1 MERYELLNRIATPLD
16 KVVEGA
22 FDLAKAAGFFEP
34 VRDGIADMIRHNML
48 TGFEKNNDLEILG
61 LENIPEEGGAIIAAN
76 HQSWLDAQVLGSS
89 SERKLHFIAKS
100 EFVEWPLLSKMIEL
114 SESVFIKRGGDDD
127 GLSDIVDKLKE
138 GWLICI
144 FPEGTIPG
152 EEEVS
157 RDELETET
165 GLLRG
170 KTGAVRL
177 ALKAGV
183 PIIPVG
189 VSGTGQA
196 FPPEAYPR
204 LEMPPVQK
212 KVPITVKY
220 GKPIYL
226 NEKNPDKVDKKK
238 IREYTDKVMKEIS
251 NLVDHSRA
259 FVPIKVPMK
268 KLDTS
273 GLSWYPDKPGKSEWG
288 ALVLHGFTSNIHC
301 VDPIEPYLKG
311 RGIAYRFPILRGHGT
326 VPHDMVGTTYDDW
339 YEDAERALEELSEH
353 AEKIMV
359 MGLSMGGL
367 VTLDLCARRPD
378 LVDNIILVAPAIKFA
393 DPLSALSPM
402 LAKMFKFWDS
412 PNAYNDDSCK
422 AKNNRNYPFFA
433 TESFAS
439 LYNASKNVE
448 KRLGEVSK
456 PVFMVQSKL
465 DEVVSPKAARLIM
478 RKVSSVDKKVV
489 WFEETNHEML
499 LDLEAEKVVDTLSE
513 HIENVTGLKMGDGAD
528 KIKKTA
534 PAKEAKKAAA
544 RKSTPAKKKNVA
556 KKKTVKKAATK
567 KAAPKK
573 KVAKKKAASR
583 KKVVKKA
590 E

>member
-1 MERYELLNRIATPLD
+1 MERYELLNRIASPLD

-34 VRDGIADMIRHNML
+34 VRDGIADMIKSNML
-48 TGFEKNNDLEILG
+48 SGFEKNNDLEVLG
-61 LENIPEEGGAIIAAN
+61 LENVPEEGGAIIAAN

-100 EFVEWPLLSKMIEL
+100 EFVDWPLLSKIIEL
-114 SESVFIKRGGDDD
+114 SESVFIRRGGDDD
-127 GLSDIVDKLKE
+127 GLQDIVEKLKD

-157 RDELETET
+157 RDELDPST
-165 GLLRG
+165 GLLKG

-204 LEMPPVQK
+204 MEMPPVQK
-212 KVPITVKY
+212 KTPITVKY
-220 GKPIYL
+220 GKPIYF

-238 IREYTDKVMKEIS
+238 LREYTDKVMHEIS
-251 NLVDHSRA
+251 KLVDHKRA
-259 FVPIKVPMK
+259 FIPMEVPIKKP
-268 KLDTS
+268 DTS
-273 GLSWYPDKPGKSEWG
+273 GLRWYPDKPKKSEWG

-301 VDPIEPYLKG
+301 VDPIEPYLKQ

-339 YEDAERALEELSEH
+339 YEDAENALEELSQH

-367 VTLDLCARRPD
+367 VTLDLCARRPE
-378 LVDNIILVAPAIKFA
+378 LINNIILIAPAVKFA

-412 PNAYNDDSCK
+412 PNAYYDEECK

-448 KRLGEVSK
+448 KRLGEISK
-456 PVFMVQSKL
+456 PVFIVHSKV
-465 DEVVSPKAARLIM
+465 DEVVSPKASRVIM
-478 RKVSSVDKKVV
+478 RKVSSADKKVV
-489 WFEETNHEML
+489 WFNETNHEML
-499 LDLEAEKVVDTLSE
+499 LDMEADKVIETLSE
-513 HIENVTGLKMGDGAD
+513 HIEEVTGLKMGA
-528 KIKKTA
+528 
-534 PAKEAKKAAA
+534 AKAKASAAKKPAA
-544 RKSTPAKKKNVA
+544 K
-556 KKKTVKKAATK
+556 K

-573 KVAKKKAASR
+573 KVAKKAPEKSAEKPAA
-583 KKVVKKA
+583 KKKA
-590 E
+590 SKKKSAKKSE